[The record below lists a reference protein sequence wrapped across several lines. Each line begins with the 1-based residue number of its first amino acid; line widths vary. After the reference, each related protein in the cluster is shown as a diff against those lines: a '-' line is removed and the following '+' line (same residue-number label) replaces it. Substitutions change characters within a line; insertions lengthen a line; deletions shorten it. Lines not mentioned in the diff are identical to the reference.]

1 MNLGIMESI
10 PGGPHVKC
18 VKNENKT
25 KQNKTTARKKK
36 QEFVIF
42 LCQFFDLVIILA
54 S

>member
-25 KQNKTTARKKK
+25 KQNNSKKKK

-42 LCQFFDLVIILA
+42 LCQFFDLVRILA